1 MRDCW
6 LSKQL
11 GLLWV
16 SPPSS
21 SFAWLSHQPSLVWA
35 GGSDFYGDENFD
47 KADHNYD
54 EEKPADDCYAC
65 EVVLVLGLSFR
76 LKMPQDKGKTVAEV
90 TSFRILSDKLVS
102 QPSILVALI
111 RLTICFESSEKNGW
125 FLSANQII

>member
-6 LSKQL
+6 VSKQL

-21 SFAWLSHQPSLVWA
+21 SFAWLSHQPSPVWA

-54 EEKPADDCYAC
+54 EEKPADDGYAC
-65 EVVLVLGLSFR
+65 EVVPVLVLSFR
-76 LKMPQDKGKTVAEV
+76 LKIPQDKGKKVAEV
-90 TSFRILSDKLVS
+90 TSFRILLNKLES
-102 QPSILVALI
+102 QPSIFGGFVKINDLL
-111 RLTICFESSEKNGW
+111 
-125 FLSANQII
+125 